1 MQYREITAAGTFVLK
16 AGAGYL
22 QGVTVNLPGTTPTLQ
37 IFDNTSAALPTGG
50 TPGIAGSAAAFAIPA
65 AGSFLDYD
73 CHFSNGLTVVIGGT
87 GTMSYTVEYF

>member
-1 MQYREITAAGTFVLK
+1 MLYQELTAAGTYVLK
-16 AGAGYL
+16 RSAGYL

-50 TPGIAGSAAAFAIPA
+50 TVGIAGSSAAFAIPA
-65 AGSFLDYD
+65 AGTFLDYD

-87 GTMSYTVEYF
+87 GTMSYTVEFY